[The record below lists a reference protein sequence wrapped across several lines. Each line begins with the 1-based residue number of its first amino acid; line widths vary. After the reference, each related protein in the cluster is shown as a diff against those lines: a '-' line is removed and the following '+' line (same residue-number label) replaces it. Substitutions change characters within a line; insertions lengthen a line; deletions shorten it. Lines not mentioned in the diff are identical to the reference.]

1 MFFSED
7 CGGTNYMLFLVHEY
21 VLWTNLHRGSIT
33 GLPVKGGGEAV
44 SGGAVWGGW
53 TGPLKGDRNV
63 TKVRYFI
70 STIKTFRILM
80 TETEIRKPVRFRTIY
95 VWEMD
100 ISC

>member
-44 SGGAVWGGW
+44 SGGGSVGRMDGALEGG
-53 TGPLKGDRNV
+53 
-63 TKVRYFI
+63 
-70 STIKTFRILM
+70 
-80 TETEIRKPVRFRTIY
+80 
-95 VWEMD
+95 
-100 ISC
+100 